1 MSDFRVRLQYAWSVW
16 EVAVLG
22 KTGEGDGQVTE
33 VLGCLNVDVLL
44 MVGGQQGAI
53 RCLPK

>member
-1 MSDFRVRLQYAWSVW
+1 MSEFRVRLQYAWSVW